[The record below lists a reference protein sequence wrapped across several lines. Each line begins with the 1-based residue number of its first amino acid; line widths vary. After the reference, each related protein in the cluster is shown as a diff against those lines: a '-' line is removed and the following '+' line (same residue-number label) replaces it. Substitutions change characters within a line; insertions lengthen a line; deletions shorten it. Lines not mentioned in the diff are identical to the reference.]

1 MSVCPSGGTLYR
13 TREST
18 RLSEKDAPGGELC
31 SLVCLCVRRR
41 PSGVRQSTRYE
52 STRLSEKEAAGGK
65 DCSQPRRWVGGLTY
79 PRGGVVTTKMGHQA
93 FGANEYPGAD
103 ADAVVQYKNSSEAGA
118 NPLISSALD
127 ARGAAPAPVATAE
140 LRRGETSCATAFRTR
155 RAFPANLQV
164 GKTGGPP

>member
-1 MSVCPSGGTLYR
+1 MRHRHRIQTRGIYLLVTTVGLHRGR
-13 TREST
+13 IRESYRRVKSGSPPT
-18 RLSEKDAPGGELC
+18 N
-31 SLVCLCVRRR
+31 SLVTHHRGLGLRFWGSRGR
-41 PSGVRQSTRYE
+41 TLSTRQSLQSCTI
-52 STRLSEKEAAGGK
+52 ST
-65 DCSQPRRWVGGLTY
+65 
-79 PRGGVVTTKMGHQA
+79 VVTTKMGHQR